1 MIQPRPFLLAIAA
14 AFASPAAFA
23 AGSVDLR
30 ILGGETEIEDSVD
43 SIETEDT
50 GFDFR
55 SHFEISPRAFLRGR
69 YTSSESDDV
78 EVNGVEV
85 SGVDLELDILRG
97 GIGLQGGDSV
107 RYYGALEYVKADLEV
122 TIDGESGSEDEKGIG
137 LFVGLGDK
145 GDTAFLW
152 NVELGYLELS
162 DSDGA
167 GFEFNVGY
175 RFNPTWAVV
184 LGGQGYSLEDE
195 LDLEYTISHG
205 TLGVRA
211 SF

>member
-1 MIQPRPFLLAIAA
+1 MIKPSLLFLALSAA
-14 AFASPAAFA
+14 AASPDALAV
-23 AGSVDLR
+23 GSVDLR
-30 ILGGETEIEDSVD
+30 FLGGETEIDD
-43 SIETEDT
+43 GFDKLETEDG

-55 SHFEISPRAFLRGR
+55 AHFEISPQAFLRAR
-69 YTSSESDDV
+69 YSSAESD
-78 EVNGVEV
+78 ELEV
-85 SGVDLELDILRG
+85 SGEEIDGVDLELDILRG
-97 GIGLQGGDSV
+97 GIGIQGGESV
-107 RYYGALEYVKADLEV
+107 RYYGALEYINADFELS
-122 TIDGESGSEDEKGIG
+122 GEGGSIGEAEKGAG

-167 GFEFNVGY
+167 AFEFNIGY
-175 RFNPTWAVV
+175 RINPTWAVV

-195 LDLEYTISHG
+195 LDIEYTISQG